1 MGRNKRHLDRRLA
14 LRMDIQLEAANA
26 EAETLD
32 IVQQARGAIERI
44 GDDNFNIQSLR
55 AARRIV

>member
-1 MGRNKRHLDRRLA
+1 
-14 LRMDIQLEAANA
+14 MDIQLEAANA

-32 IVQQARGAIERI
+32 IVQQARGAVERI
-44 GDDNFNIQSLR
+44 SNDNFNIQSLR